1 MINNWKLGIKFLRYA
16 HGIKINLIIGI
27 IMLLLNIPVTIAGIM
42 SENQLMGG
50 YMLMCVSMLAT
61 QMLYSLSASNMVLT
75 TTYRKKLQTS
85 IPAALTCG
93 NMMLMYLI
101 NVLINGI
108 LALTQGTVR
117 DSAGTELIILA
128 LMMVLIMVYMGS
140 AYKYFTVSSLFLCL
154 LLPVFMN
161 LGLSGMSRMN
171 RIGNPFG
178 HGGMA
183 FMSAAFCGLAMLA
196 AGGLL
201 QYMLSLLVYRAPL
214 SKMAQAAPLRKEL

>member
-1 MINNWKLGIKFLRYA
+1 MIDNWKLGIKILRYA
-16 HGIKINLIIGI
+16 HGIKINLIVGI
-27 IMLLLNIPVTIAGIM
+27 VMLLLNIPVTIAGIM
-42 SENQLMGG
+42 SDNQLMEG
-50 YMLMCVSMLAT
+50 YMLMCVSMLPT

-85 IPAALTCG
+85 VPAALTCG

-101 NVLINGI
+101 NVLIHGI

-128 LMMVLIMVYMGS
+128 LMMVLIMAYLGS
-140 AYKYFTVSSLFLCL
+140 AYKYFTVSSLLLCL
-154 LLPVFMN
+154 LLPVFMT
-161 LGLSGMSRMN
+161 LGLSRID

-178 HGGMA
+178 HGGLA
-183 FMSAAFCGLAMLA
+183 LALAAFSGLAMLA
-196 AGGLL
+196 VGGLI
-201 QYMLSLLVYRAPL
+201 QYLLSVLFYRAPL